1 MIRLLARRALAL
13 AIAVSL
19 STVGCAG
26 AGAPASDSGQT
37 KPPAASPAKPAP
49 STPDTTPAK
58 PDQPVNPDAKALAG
72 FLDRV
77 NEYVKV
83 HQKLEAA
90 LPHLPKEATPQ
101 QIDKNQRALGALIQ
115 DARRTAKQ
123 GDIFTPESQVVMKRL
138 LAKVFGGPDGAA
150 LKASIMDENPGVPRI
165 VVNARYPDA
174 VPLSTI
180 PPQVL
185 QGMPKLPEE
194 MEFRFIGNTLVL
206 MDVHAHIIADY
217 VPDAFPHRYR
227 S

>member
-1 MIRLLARRALAL
+1 MIRLLARRIFAL
-13 AIAVSL
+13 AIATSL
-19 STVGCAG
+19 SMAACAK
-26 AGAPASDSGQT
+26 AAAPAAGDDRG
-37 KPPAASPAKPAP
+37 KPPATATATPARPAP
-49 STPDTTPAK
+49 QTAK

-83 HQKLEAA
+83 HQKLEAT

-115 DARRTAKQ
+115 DARRTAKR
-123 GDIFTPESQVVMKRL
+123 GDLFTPESQIVIKRL

-150 LKASIMDENPGVPRI
+150 LKASIMDENPGIPKI
-165 VVNARYPDA
+165 GVNQRYPDD

-185 QGMPKLPEE
+185 EGLPKLPEE
-194 MEFRFIGNTLVL
+194 MEFRFVGNTLVL

-217 VPDAFPHRYR
+217 VPDAFPHK